1 MTQLQKVIKYLAIYF
16 ALFLTFNIL
25 SGILYGAS
33 FIGSIF
39 VDSKSVQEELKNLEI
54 AEDAQLLDIDVSSSN
69 IRIVSGDTFKVETNN
84 PYIKSRQ
91 DKNKLY
97 ITESKHTFHKQ
108 EENEL
113 VVSIPDT
120 LIFDAVAIDTG
131 AGKVDV
137 GALSTQK
144 LYLDLG
150 AGRVEIH
157 NLTVSDLAEIDGGA
171 GEMSIDSSTI
181 HNLSLDMGV
190 GKLSLSSK
198 LMGNSKISAGI
209 GKLDLA
215 LIGEQDDY
223 QITLDKGLGS
233 ATIAGDEMHDGTSYG
248 VGMHKIDIDGGVGSV
263 DIQFIEKE

>member
-1 MTQLQKVIKYLAIYF
+1 MTQLQKVIKYLAICF

-25 SGILYGAS
+25 SGIVYGAS

-39 VDSKSVQEELKNLEI
+39 TDSKSVHEELRNLEI
-54 AEDAQLLDIDVSSSN
+54 EENAQLLDIDVSNSN
-69 IRIVSGDTFKVETNN
+69 IRIVSGETLKVETNN

-97 ITESKHTFHKQ
+97 ITESKHHFIHNK

-120 LIFDAVAIDTG
+120 FVFDAVSIDTG
-131 AGKVDV
+131 AGKVDI

-150 AGRVEIH
+150 AGKIEIH
-157 NLTVSDLAEIDGGA
+157 NLMVSDLAEIDGGA
-171 GEMSIDSSTI
+171 GEMLIDSSSI

-209 GKLDLA
+209 GKLDLS
-215 LIGEQDDY
+215 LIGAQDDY

-233 ATIAGDEMHDGTSYG
+233 ATIAGDEMHDGSSYG
-248 VGMHKIDIDGGVGSV
+248 VGMHKIDIDGGVGSIV
-263 DIQFIEKE
+263 ITFSEE